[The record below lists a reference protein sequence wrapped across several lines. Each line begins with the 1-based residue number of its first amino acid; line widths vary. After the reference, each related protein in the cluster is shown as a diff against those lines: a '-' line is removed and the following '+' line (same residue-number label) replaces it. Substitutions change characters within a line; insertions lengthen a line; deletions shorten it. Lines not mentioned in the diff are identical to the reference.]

1 MHHHADTPAKADRL
15 QQVLHSR
22 RKHLGRPHFS
32 AKFNKILFFVAVLHS
47 DHVEPIPHKSLV
59 IKYGDRIAVNFQS
72 QGRYTNR
79 AVEIFISIA
88 YCYSHCAI
96 LQAMKFR
103 VLQDN
108 LRETLWERIDEGDL
122 TGLRLAQQTGFK
134 QAHISN
140 FLNRKRGLSLEGM
153 DRVLAVQHLSVLDL
167 LDPSEV
173 NKRASILPPSDD
185 EFQNVLLTDGTVAA
199 TQPLITSMNVKEIL
213 KFKKNFLKKLKA
225 ETEGDRQQWERFVMI
240 KVDAREGMSMYPRLL
255 PGATL
260 LIDRHYNSL
269 KPYRK
274 GEFNM
279 YAVLKD
285 ENCTVK
291 YVETAGSHL
300 ILRPH
305 NQAYPIEV
313 VTMEEGKSASDYIVG
328 RVCHVGI
335 ET

>member
-1 MHHHADTPAKADRL
+1 
-15 QQVLHSR
+15 
-22 RKHLGRPHFS
+22 
-32 AKFNKILFFVAVLHS
+32 
-47 DHVEPIPHKSLV
+47 
-59 IKYGDRIAVNFQS
+59 
-72 QGRYTNR
+72 
-79 AVEIFISIA
+79 
-88 YCYSHCAI
+88 
-96 LQAMKFR
+96 MKFR
-103 VLQDN
+103 VLQEN
-108 LRETLWERIDEGDL
+108 LREALWERIEEGDL
-122 TGLRLAQQTGFK
+122 TGLRLAEQTGFK

-173 NKRASILPPSDD
+173 NKRASIMPPSND
-185 EFQNVLLTDGTVAA
+185 EFQNVLVVDGSVAA
-199 TQPLITSMNVKEIL
+199 TQPLVTSMNVKEIL
-213 KFKKNFLKKLKA
+213 KFKKSFLKKLKA
-225 ETEGDRQQWERFVMI
+225 ETEGDREQWERFVLI

-285 ENCTVK
+285 QSCTVK
-291 YVETAGSHL
+291 YVETAGKNL
-300 ILRPH
+300 ILRPQ
-305 NQAYPIEV
+305 NQAYPVEIV
-313 VTMEEGKSASDYIVG
+313 AMDEGKSAPDYIVG

>member
-1 MHHHADTPAKADRL
+1 
-15 QQVLHSR
+15 
-22 RKHLGRPHFS
+22 
-32 AKFNKILFFVAVLHS
+32 
-47 DHVEPIPHKSLV
+47 
-59 IKYGDRIAVNFQS
+59 
-72 QGRYTNR
+72 
-79 AVEIFISIA
+79 
-88 YCYSHCAI
+88 
-96 LQAMKFR
+96 MKFR

-108 LRETLWERIDEGDL
+108 LRDTIWERIEEGEL
-122 TGLRLAQQTGFK
+122 TGLRLAEQTGFK

-167 LDPSEV
+167 LDPSEI
-173 NKRASILPPSDD
+173 NKRASILPPSND
-185 EFQNVLLTDGTVAA
+185 EFQNVLLTDAAIAA
-199 TQPLITSMNVKEIL
+199 TRPLITSMDVKEIL
-213 KFKKNFLKKLKA
+213 KFKKTFLKKLKRETVGA
-225 ETEGDRQQWERFVMI
+225 ERAQWERFLVI
-240 KVDAREGMSMYPRLL
+240 KVDGREGMSMYPRLL

-285 ENCTVK
+285 GTCTVK
-291 YVETAGSHL
+291 YVETAGTHL

-313 VTMEEGKSASDYIVG
+313 MTIEDGKSPSDYLVG